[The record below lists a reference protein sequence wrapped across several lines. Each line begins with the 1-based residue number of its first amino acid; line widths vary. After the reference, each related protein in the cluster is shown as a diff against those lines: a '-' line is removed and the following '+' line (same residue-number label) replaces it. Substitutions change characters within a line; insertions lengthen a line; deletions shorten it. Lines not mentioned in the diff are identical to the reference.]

1 MDIKEFAEE
10 VKNRMSEKREN
21 LIPETVDVVKNNGV
35 TYHGITIRVKG
46 DNNCVA
52 PTMYVDRYYHENMSV
67 EETAESILKG
77 YESNKEAQQNFTI
90 DKDEF
95 LKGDYIRNN
104 VFVRLMNYEK
114 NKDTI
119 KNNPYIRMGDLV
131 VTLRVNVQSK
141 GMEETAS
148 FLLNN
153 STMEYIGAKT
163 NEMFEIAK
171 ENYKKMFP
179 PKLEPIANILMRRTP
194 WLSEEEKKALQDECN
209 MHILTSEQF
218 VNGAYYMTDKEV
230 LAESAKKLGTDKIII
245 LPSSIHEVIIL
256 PDNFAEASDEE
267 LLELV
272 KSVNIN
278 EVSPEEV
285 LSDNVYV
292 FDSKTNEV
300 RSISGEL
307 IV

>member
-10 VKNRMSEKREN
+10 VKNRISEKREN
-21 LIPETVDVVKNNGV
+21 LILETNDVIKNNGV
-35 TYHGITIRVKG
+35 KYHGITIREKD
-46 DNNCVA
+46 DNSCVA

-67 EETAESILKG
+67 EETADSMLKG
-77 YESNKEAQQNFTI
+77 YENNRETQQNFTV
-90 DKDEF
+90 DKNDFFKE
-95 LKGDYIRNN
+95 DYIRDN

-114 NKDTI
+114 NKDTVKDI
-119 KNNPYIRMGDLV
+119 PHVKMGDLV
-131 VTLRVNVQSK
+131 VTLRVNVLSK

-153 STMEYIGAKT
+153 NTMEYIGINAS
-163 NEMFEIAK
+163 EMFEVAK
-171 ENYKKMFP
+171 ENYKKLFP
-179 PKLEPIANILMRRTP
+179 PRLEPIANILIRRAP
-194 WLSEEEKKALQDECN
+194 WLSKEEQRALQDECN
-209 MHILTSEQF
+209 MHVLTSEEF

-230 LAESAKKLGTDKIII
+230 LAESAKKLGTDKVII
-245 LPSSIHEVIIL
+245 LPSSIHEVILL
-256 PDNFAEASDEE
+256 PYDFDGASDEE

-285 LSDNVYV
+285 LSDNVYI
-292 FDSKTNEV
+292 FDSKANEV